1 MMKKTIPCGHSGRVA
16 LYLILMFVIVLAVP
30 FGRSLHAQEK
40 KIWTL
45 RNCIDYSIENNL
57 NIKKQQLYNQITE
70 QTLLQSKAGLLPDLN
85 GQVSHFINYGNIFDI
100 YTNTYKQGTTSQDN
114 FQLGSSVTLFN
125 GFQLINTI
133 KKNKLDL
140 QAGKYD
146 LDKMMDDISLE
157 ITVAYLNILYNKEL
171 LAVAQNQADIS
182 KQQVERTRKLVNA
195 GTLAQGSLL
204 DLEAQAA
211 TEELNVVTAQNNLDL
226 AYLTLTQLL
235 DLPSTVGFE
244 VDVPDIDIQ
253 GETPI
258 ILKPE
263 DVFQYAAAH
272 QPVIKGAEY
281 RLESA
286 QRTVEIAKGTRYPNL
301 SLSGALTTRYS
312 DGNKETLYEGN
323 PEYLGTKQTP
333 YFIELDNGDRQYVF
347 YDDYSTPFRQQT
359 TSFGDQ
365 VDDNFYKYIG
375 LSLNIP
381 IFNGLVSHT
390 NIKKARLSAEDTDLD
405 LQLARLNLRKT
416 IEQAYGD
423 ARAALNRH
431 QASRK
436 SVTAL
441 EEAFKYTDQKYN
453 VGLLTSVDYNL
464 AKNQLLEAQSN
475 MLQAKYDYIFRL
487 KVLDFYMGK
496 PLGLEN

>member
-1 MMKKTIPCGHSGRVA
+1 MMKKAIPCCNSGRVA
-16 LYLILMFVIVLAVP
+16 RYILLISLIAIALSIRP
-30 FGRSLHAQEK
+30 LHAQEK

-57 NIKKQQLYNQITE
+57 NIKKQNLYNQITE

-85 GQVSHFINYGNIFDI
+85 GQVSHFINYGDIFDI
-100 YTNTYKQGTTSQDN
+100 YTNTYKQGTTTQDN
-114 FQLGSSVTLFN
+114 FQLGSNVTLFN

-133 KKNKLDL
+133 KKNKLDI

-146 LDKMMDDISLE
+146 LDKLMDDISLE
-157 ITVAYLNILYNKEL
+157 ITVAYLNILYTKEL

-182 KQQVERTRKLVNA
+182 KQQVERTRKLVSA

-235 DLPSTVGFE
+235 DLPSTDGFE
-244 VDVPDIDIQ
+244 VDVPDLDVQ

-258 ILKPE
+258 IMKAE
-263 DVFQYAAAH
+263 DVFQYAVAH

-286 QRTVEIAKGTRYPNL
+286 KKTVEIAKGTRYPIL

-312 DGNKETLYEGN
+312 DANKETIADGD
-323 PEYLGTKQTP
+323 PVFLGSKQTP
-333 YFIELDNGDRQYVF
+333 YYIDLGGGSRQYVL
-347 YDDYSTPFRQQT
+347 YDDFSNPFKQQT
-359 TSFGDQ
+359 VSFGDQ
-365 VDDNFYKYIG
+365 VNDNFYKYIG

-390 NIKKARLSAEDTDLD
+390 NIRKARLSAENTDYD

-423 ARAALNRH
+423 AKAALNRH
-431 QASRK
+431 QASKK

-464 AKNQLLEAQSN
+464 AKTQLLAAQSN